1 MKKLALLVVA
11 FLIVGLA
18 NAQTT
23 YTWIGASGGSWA
35 VSTNWSPTRTTP
47 ATTDIIQ
54 FNSGTTL
61 TITAVPT
68 QTIRQLLV
76 SGSTDVSLQAATTN
90 TLSINGPTLTNNL
103 SIAAGSTLQLG
114 TGTGTLSL
122 AMITTASQRGDISGT
137 LTINTNSTF
146 TSSGVAT
153 NLFTVASGGAIT
165 NNNGTVTATTG
176 TLNFASGSFYN
187 HARNGGAIPTPTW
200 SAGSTCNITGITT
213 TNPTGLGGAFSNLTW
228 NNASQTS
235 TGQITAALTIN
246 GNLNIAAGTLLSTTL
261 AITGNATGTF
271 TMGAGATLQLGSST
285 TAVAFP
291 SNFTNANISLDPAS
305 TVRYG
310 CTTAA
315 QTISGVPTY
324 GNLIISG
331 TTSVKTL
338 GAATTVN
345 GNLTISNGTLATG
358 IHQLTGNAT
367 GTFTMAAGTFL
378 TIGSGATAV
387 AFPTNFLPAN
397 VSLNATST
405 VTYSS
410 TANQTIAPVNYGN
423 LTSSAGPRTLSSTGT
438 IGIFTTFTAGT
449 VAYTSTGSTV
459 SFNGTAAQ
467 TIPLLTGGYNNL
479 DVNKPT
485 GIAAS
490 LAGTATYTVTGDV
503 TVTSGIL
510 SDIATVAVY
519 LNMTS
524 GGGAFTVADGAVYR
538 TLKLSGNYWPLGYG
552 SYNFN
557 TDGGFEYGGAG
568 AVSIP
573 TSPTTYSTLIISG
586 SGIKTLQTG
595 TTVNSLY
602 VNAGTLADGGN
613 AITGSN
619 ILSVA
624 NGVFLTLGST
634 TVATIFPAGFTTTT
648 LGATSTVTYNSNQ
661 AQTISSVP
669 TYGNLATASTAA
681 VTKTFDGNT
690 TVLGTLSNAINNTMD
705 LAGYTISVAGA
716 TALSNSGT
724 FDASNTSST
733 LKLNGTATQTLTFG
747 GTYTSNTLSN
757 LEIANNVSQST
768 FPTTLAI
775 TNLLI
780 NATETYT
787 LNAITVNV
795 SDSYTNNGTL
805 NGSNAAGGIQLV
817 GTNSMTFTIGTY
829 TSSVLGKLTINKT
842 GGADV
847 TLGAPLNVNGT
858 LTLTS
863 GILNCTSSNFVTVTA
878 TTAASVNLGGL
889 TSFVNGPLVRSLP
902 AGLVAGSTYSFPVG
916 KSAYNLFELIS
927 PTTTL
932 ATTIRVE
939 VFDAAAGGT
948 DGIAFSSLPNP
959 DKHWQATILTGALTA
974 SGTIRLG
981 DAVNVPTATSVIG
994 NSATVAGT
1002 YSPIGGANAGNFI
1015 SSTSPA
1021 PVGLGFFKIGTEGC
1035 LGNNITTTTYTIGT
1049 TGADFTKI
1057 TNAVAAL
1064 NGALVCGNIIFELQP
1079 DYVGTSGETFP
1090 ITINAANYT
1099 GGPWDVTF
1107 RPASTVAG
1115 NLTTSGTSTSQIFN
1129 FNGIDRF
1136 TFDGRPGGTGTA
1148 IRWVIANASATGQ
1161 VIAFNNDATNNTL
1174 NYLQVEGVNTTV
1186 PGTGAYTNAG
1196 LIAFGNTAPAL
1207 GNKFNTITNC
1217 NIKDGSTTPVC
1228 GIYSYGNTTAGQG
1241 NTDNT
1246 VTDCNI
1252 YNIWAAGTSTYGIFV
1267 ASYNSAWKIRRNSI
1281 YQTATRASTA
1291 SGNHYGIN
1299 ISAVTGSGIDFAI
1312 TGNYIGGM
1320 APLCAGTPWTK
1331 TGTVN
1336 TPFVGI
1342 YSNTLGTA
1350 LDTITGNTVTNMSWF
1365 CGASSV
1371 TSAPGIFSGI
1381 YKALNGGAY
1390 INGNTIGAATGT
1402 GAITVTS
1409 STTGP
1414 ACYGIVH
1421 STSTG
1426 TTTISNNTV
1435 GAVTVGG
1442 STTALSNSF
1451 IAISVGQGLSS
1462 SSRIV
1467 SNNII
1472 NNIIGNTSSSTT
1484 AQFIRGIDVNGG
1496 ANALTISNNT
1506 ISNLTNNYSST
1517 GATGQVIGIN
1527 AVFGALTISGNEV
1540 FNLTTTSVN
1549 TGTGASASAIGI
1561 AVSNA
1566 VVSGHTVSNNKVYNV
1581 TNTAASANANVIG
1594 ILANSSTTSVTTYD
1608 GNLIHS
1614 LSSNTTSTTS
1624 TVVGLYS
1631 LAGQNDVQNSM
1642 IRLGINAAGASI
1654 TQAKLTYGIW
1664 DAAGNNDYYF
1674 NSVYIGGTGVA
1685 SGTLNTF
1692 AFFSASTAT
1701 RNIRNNIFWN
1711 ARSNAS
1717 GTGKHYALNVTSVT
1731 NLTCNYNDLYVTG
1744 TGGLVAAI
1752 NTTDY
1757 ATLAAAPASINGNSI
1772 SSDPI
1777 FLNATGNASAVDLH
1791 VSTISTTPIE
1801 GIGIN
1806 IATVSTDYDG
1816 EARASFTPEDLGADA
1831 GLFIPIDQT
1840 APTITYSPFGGAC
1853 NSIGAGTYN
1862 VANVTITDASDV
1874 NTSAGTKPRI
1884 YFKKS
1889 TDAGDLTGWKFVE
1902 ANGTTSPF
1910 NFDIDFSLLNA
1921 GSVSAGDIIQY
1932 FVVAQDEGSFVV
1944 TPNVAINSGT
1954 FAANPSSVALTSAA
1968 FPIGGTINTF
1978 TVLPCQGTITVGST
1992 STYTSFTRSDG
2003 IFNSINQ
2010 ATLTGNII
2018 INVESNI
2025 TIEDGTVALNQWAE
2039 SGVGNYTVTIQS
2051 STPGVN
2057 RDIASAAGF
2066 AGGLFRINGAD
2077 RVTFNGGTGSA
2088 RDLTFRNPS
2097 TANTAATFVY
2107 LNDATNNT
2115 MNNCI
2120 IEGAGTSTTLGTLM
2134 FSTAAATGTGNDNN
2148 TITNCDIRDLTVG
2161 SGTPYNAVYALGTA
2175 ARENSGNTISN
2186 CNIFNYY
2193 VSNAVSN
2200 GVLIAAN
2207 NSGFTI
2213 DNNKFYQTVSRIN
2226 HTSEHY
2232 AIQVTQALA
2241 GGTTTISNNTIGY
2254 ASNTGTGIYTLT
2266 NASGNSRFNAIYVNA
2281 GTTSITGNTIQGITF
2296 TSNTG
2301 GANITPALFSGI
2313 SLLAGNSTITGN
2325 TIGSTSSIAAGTK
2338 ITIAS
2343 NVGTVGMT
2351 YGIRSAST
2359 GTLNISNNNIGN
2371 ISLSSS
2377 STTNGVTFYGINT
2390 TAGVN
2395 TISGNTIGSATLA
2408 NSIQITNTTGT
2419 NNGCSIQGIINSATS
2434 GAQPITNNI
2443 IANLTNNN
2451 NSGNSATVATGG
2463 VGGISVSGAGQYT
2476 ITGNSI
2482 KNLSAATIYSA
2493 ATGPAAFGI
2502 VSSSTNAATNISNN
2516 LITDITSSLTT
2527 GSTQAV
2533 GISASAGVNTISN
2546 NKITIIR
2553 NNTQNTTAVAAS
2565 VGINMASTTAGQN
2578 ISGNTIHSLITNS
2591 ALSVRAYGINYAG
2604 PTSGTNTIAA
2614 NTIHSFTANNTT
2626 SSNIQAGIYL
2636 ASGTCT
2642 VANNVIRLGLKADN
2656 NPVDN
2661 SNLLVGIQ
2669 DASTSVNNIYYN
2681 SVFITGASGVGIA
2694 GNSYA
2699 MYRSATPGATETV
2712 KNNIFANNRTG
2723 GSSISRH
2730 FAYASNTSGNIA
2742 MDNNIFQTNPAITT
2756 YYGFSIDGTNAVTGV
2771 TALHAIRASIAGQN
2785 LRSGIGTLAKIN
2797 FMAATD
2803 DTASFSLML
2812 NDINCAVGAGL
2823 GITGITNDAYGY
2835 TTRATGSAAPT
2846 TIGAHEASS
2855 FQPIS
2860 TTDAANSTDIYT
2872 PLITTPTIP
2881 AQSAACGS
2889 SLTINTTATITDV
2902 GTGVDGTIMP
2912 TLWWR
2917 LSGGSWAASPAL
2929 SNTGS
2934 TYNFSF
2940 NITGLTT
2947 GQTYEYYVAA
2957 QDNADTPNIWY
2968 SSFNSTTP
2976 VHADPS
2982 ATGSPFG
2989 SGITS
2994 FATNTA
3000 SPLSG
3005 TVYVGTGQT
3014 YTSFNAF
3021 DATGLFY
3028 NLNTYGI
3035 SSDLI
3040 VEVTSDINENGLYN
3054 VLGKVSEYCGSNYTI
3069 TIRPSAAAVRTISK
3083 SAGGNPLIN
3092 MAGTQR
3098 ITFDGN
3104 FGGAGRYL
3112 TFASRQ
3118 SEPTFYLNGI
3128 SASAT
3133 EDIVIKNCTI
3143 EGNNTQS
3150 TASTTV
3156 GAGVI
3161 NFASSLGTGMAIR
3174 DVTID
3179 NNIIRNR
3186 SDLTQNVTN
3195 TPVSLIQIGQGNGTS
3210 SPLKSNI
3217 TISNNEL
3224 FNFQESAIQVRQ
3236 NASFNG
3242 IGDSII
3248 ITGNKVYM
3256 PIAMP
3261 RYTYP
3266 IWLEGGSNSQYNV
3279 IANNIIGGNAAPS
3292 GSTPAGTWSN
3302 TLSDGEIVAIYT
3314 LNGGSSL
3321 TDGITISGNTIGNM
3335 TISGTGYTNLIG
3347 IRNESGYATIT
3358 NNTITTITNSGGG
3371 DPLDLTANTANIGI
3385 WNQDDNEVLISG
3397 NTVTNWTTPGIVNRF
3412 LYMIGIQHGSNQ
3424 YLNGFDYT
3432 NYPGGKA
3439 TITNNILSNLY
3450 CGSGLQSVSISP
3462 DALIGIFSFPKNGS
3476 TGNLVSDNTISGLR
3490 ATLTNAFNTR
3500 VYGIGVGLGGYGA
3513 TCTGVATN
3521 NKVYD
3526 LNNAGGGTATEIT
3539 GMVAAGGNWTFSNNM
3554 ISITNSLYTTT
3565 PFVYGIQDWMTTGRT
3580 AAFHYNSVYL
3590 GGSPTGSN
3598 SSYAYVRVPDGLGN
3612 ILGASVSIRNN
3623 IFLNNRTGGSTNNI
3637 AIGNLTQGT
3646 SANAASGWNSDYN
3659 LLFTRNTGQVGRWV
3673 GTTTGDRNFTDWKT
3687 TSSGD
3692 NNSIT
3697 ATYTSGA
3704 SNFGSGTL
3712 NPTSLFTN
3720 VASDLHVLTTDG
3732 QSYQFVDALGAVVA
3746 TTTDIDG
3753 ETRNVTTPDIGAD
3766 EFAACSI
3773 TANTITAAQT
3783 ICSGTAPALLDGSV
3797 PTTTPASPTYQ
3808 WESSTTSAT
3817 TGFSAISGATA
3828 EDYTPG
3834 ALTQTTWFRRVVY
3847 ASSCSNNST
3856 AVQITVSPIPAANAG
3871 ADQTICYSG
3880 GTITG
3885 ASATNNNGFSWS
3897 TSGTGT
3903 FSPNNTTLAA
3913 TYIPSAG
3920 DIGLGTVTLTLTAT
3934 NSGCIDATDSK
3945 DVTIIMANNWIGST
3959 STDWFTASNWCLNG
3973 AIPTTTT
3980 NITIPSSLITD
3991 FDPLINGAG
4000 AVCGSIFINTNG
4012 VIGIAGNNNLD
4023 IHGDWNNSG
4032 TFDYNTSTVTFK
4044 GSTNTNIGGASSPHT
4059 FYNLT
4064 VNKGTS
4070 AASVTSTDNINVV
4083 NQTTITQGVFKIDAT
4098 TVVDLGSLNTV
4109 ILSNGTLH
4117 VNGGD
4122 ATATGITSA
4131 GVVNPE
4137 TGTLDV
4143 SNGIVFTGGAF
4154 NQSTATVTLSKGGAN
4169 SNTAAVFTADGNT
4182 AINITGGSVIFQLAN
4197 AGTAGDVSIASGAGT
4212 KTITGGTFRFG
4223 NAATTSGQVFKV
4235 DNNAVDFNN
4244 FTVDNSN
4251 ATTPTVR
4258 LISNAAINS
4267 QGVLAVNSM
4276 LDLNQRLFLIN
4287 NNSASAVT
4295 RTSPG
4300 YIMSES
4306 QNGSSRIVWNLGGT
4320 TGTNYTFPLG
4330 NSAGT
4335 YMPVTMNLN
4344 SGNIGFAGISSYK
4357 STGATSG
4364 NWPLGSEAVTN
4375 VANPGQAV
4383 QRFWHLESS
4392 ASPTTYNVDVTFSFD
4407 NTEDPTLGLSS
4418 VVKMQRYNKPTNSW
4432 DFALPGQVFANTT
4445 TRTVMVPGIT
4455 KFSWWGG
4462 GNDAS
4467 NNNPLPIELTNFK
4480 ASCNGN
4486 EVRVNWTTA
4495 TEINN
4500 DYFTVQRST
4509 DLVTFDNIA
4518 VVEGA
4523 GNSNTAR
4530 NYDAIDNNPVDGIAY
4545 YRLVQTD
4552 FNGQTETFSPVAV
4565 TCSSRPV
4572 DVVSVYPNPAQN
4584 ELYVNV
4590 NLTGDDQGI
4599 LVVYNHLGQ
4608 QVFTRTINAGKGFNK
4623 YTLDVSGFAAG
4634 QYFVSINLGSRVL
4647 PVQKLVITR

>member
-1 MKKLALLVVA
+1 MKKLALLVIT
-11 FLIVGLA
+11 FLIVGVI

-54 FNSGTTL
+54 FNSGATL
-61 TITAVPT
+61 TVTAVPS

-76 SGSTDVSLQAATTN
+76 SGNTNVSLQAATTN
-90 TLSINGPTLTNNL
+90 ILQINGPTTTNNL
-103 SIAAGSTLQLG
+103 SIASGSTLQLG
-114 TGTGTLSL
+114 TGTGTLTL
-122 AMITTASQRGDISGT
+122 NFLTTASQRGDISGT
-137 LTINTNSTF
+137 LALNLNSTF
-146 TSSGVAT
+146 TTTTVAT
-153 NLFTVASGGAIT
+153 TVVTVANGGVIT
-165 NNNGTVTATTG
+165 NNNGTVTSSVAT
-176 TLNFASGSFYN
+176 LSFAAGSIYN
-187 HARNGGAIPTPTW
+187 HARNGGAIPTATW
-200 SAGSTCNITGITT
+200 NVTSLCNVTGIVATA
-213 TNPTGLGGAFSNLTW
+213 PTAFTGTFGNVIWNCASQSVANAPFTAASTVAGNLT
-228 NNASQTS
+228 
-235 TGQITAALTIN
+235 IT
-246 GNLNIAAGTLLSTTL
+246 AGTLGTGAFTIGIAKDLTNNGTL
-261 AITGNATGTF
+261 NTAGGVLNMNGT
-271 TMGAGATLQLGSST
+271 A
-285 TAVAFP
+285 
-291 SNFTNANISLDPAS
+291 
-305 TVRYG
+305 
-310 CTTAA
+310 AA
-315 QTISGVPTY
+315 QTISGSGVWTTGTTGRINSLTVNNANGVTLNPTVALQTALTLTAGTLTATNLTIGVAATNFTTFRTTGSLANVPAWGYTTGAYAITY
-324 GNLIISG
+324 NSGTAINTGNELPPAATPTNGVMTVAVANTNITLQANANIGSLTTSFASNTFNLNGFTLGLSRLNPISNTGVITANAAGSTLTFNGTVAQTFTLAGTYTGSLISNIVIDNSFSTSGLTLGTTNINVGTLTVNASRFFTLGGFNINIKNDLTNNGTITSTTVGSTITMNGTVAQNINGTGVWTTGTAGRLLNLTVNNSAGVTMNSTFAVQTGLILTAGVLTSSTLTIGVPATAVGITRTAGSLANVPNWGYTTGAYSILYNGGAAINTGNELPPATTPTNGVLIASLLNTNVTLQANANIGTLTTNVASNATFNLNGFTLGLSLANPISNMGVITANAPGSTIILNGTVAQSLVTNTGTYSGNLINNIVINNTSAGGVSLGGQSATLGFNNVTINTSRLLNLNGATLRVAGLWTNSG
-331 TTSVKTL
+331 T
-338 GAATTVN
+338 
-345 GNLTISNGTLATG
+345 LTAN
-358 IHQLTGNAT
+358 N
-367 GTFTMAAGTFL
+367 
-378 TIGSGATAV
+378 SGATIA
-387 AFPTNFLPAN
+387 
-397 VSLNATST
+397 LNG
-405 VTYSS
+405 SS
-410 TANQTIAPVNYGN
+410 PQ
-423 LTSSAGPRTLSSTGT
+423 
-438 IGIFTTFTAGT
+438 TFTVGT
-449 VAYTSTGSTV
+449 YTGS
-459 SFNGTAAQ
+459 S
-467 TIPLLTGGYNNL
+467 I
-479 DVNKPT
+479 
-485 GIAAS
+485 
-490 LAGTATYTVTGDV
+490 
-503 TVTSGIL
+503 
-510 SDIATVAVY
+510 
-519 LNMTS
+519 
-524 GGGAFTVADGAVYR
+524 
-538 TLKLSGNYWPLGYG
+538 G
-552 SYNFN
+552 S
-557 TDGGFEYGGAG
+557 
-568 AVSIP
+568 
-573 TSPTTYSTLIISG
+573 
-586 SGIKTLQTG
+586 
-595 TTVNSLY
+595 
-602 VNAGTLADGGN
+602 
-613 AITGSN
+613 
-619 ILSVA
+619 
-624 NGVFLTLGST
+624 
-634 TVATIFPAGFTTTT
+634 
-648 LGATSTVTYNSNQ
+648 
-661 AQTISSVP
+661 
-669 TYGNLATASTAA
+669 GNLATSGGL
-681 VTKTFDGNT
+681 V
-690 TVLGTLSNAINNTMD
+690 INNS
-705 LAGYTISVAGA
+705 AG
-716 TALSNSGT
+716 
-724 FDASNTSST
+724 
-733 LKLNGTATQTLTFG
+733 
-747 GTYTSNTLSN
+747 
-757 LEIANNVSQST
+757 
-768 FPTTLAI
+768 
-775 TNLLI
+775 
-780 NATETYT
+780 
-787 LNAITVNV
+787 
-795 SDSYTNNGTL
+795 
-805 NGSNAAGGIQLV
+805 
-817 GTNSMTFTIGTY
+817 
-829 TSSVLGKLTINKT
+829 
-842 GGADV
+842 V
-847 TLGAPLNVNGT
+847 TLGSPLTVAV
-858 LTLTS
+858 LTLTN
-863 GILNCTSSNFVTVTA
+863 GILNCTSTNFVTVAGTG
-878 TTAASVNLGGL
+878 AACTNLGTG

-902 AGLVAGSTYSFPVG
+902 ATLVAGSTYSFPVG

-959 DKHWQATILTGALTA
+959 DKHWQATVLTGALTA

-1035 LGNNITTTTYTIGT
+1035 LGNNVTTTTYTIGT

-1099 GGPWDVTF
+1099 SGPWNVTF
-1107 RPASTVAG
+1107 RPASTVAS

-1129 FNGIDRF
+1129 FNGIDRL
-1136 TFDGRPGGTGTA
+1136 TFDGRPGGAGTT
-1148 IRWVIANASATGQ
+1148 IRWVIANTSTAGQ

-1174 NYLQVEGVNTTV
+1174 RYIQVEGVNTTV

-1196 LIAFGNTAPAL
+1196 LIAFGNTAPAF
-1207 GNKFNTITNC
+1207 GNEFNVIDNC
-1217 NIKDGSTTPVC
+1217 FIKDGASLPLNA
-1228 GIYSYGNTTAGQG
+1228 IYSYGLSTAGLG
-1241 NTDNT
+1241 NDNNQIT
-1246 VTDCNI
+1246 NTRLANV
-1252 YNIWAAGTSTYGIFV
+1252 WAAATSTSFINLQTGNSAWTINGNSFYQTASRTGTTGTSTHTMILI
-1267 ASYNSAWKIRRNSI
+1267 SN
-1281 YQTATRASTA
+1281 T
-1291 SGNHYGIN
+1291 SGNGFTIN
-1299 ISAVTGSGIDFAI
+1299 NNF
-1312 TGNYIGGM
+1312 IGGT
-1320 APLCAGTPWTK
+1320 AASAGGTPWTQ
-1331 TGTVN
+1331 TGIADARFNGMTLSVGSATASNVQGNTFGNIAWAGNGTSTTTSAMFHAIYVTNGLINIGTTTGNIIGNATYPITITFNNTTLSQAGTAYGIYNNSPNGQINIQNNTISSITGAITANTSFNFSAIVFGAGTGSAPSRIINGNTISNITIAGSISSAGTSNLYGIVWATGGASAGEINNNTIFSLTNNYSGSTIGSQVVGIRLSN
-1336 TPFVGI
+1336 TPNAF
-1342 YSNTLGTA
+1342 
-1350 LDTITGNTVTNMSWF
+1350 TITGNT
-1365 CGASSV
+1365 
-1371 TSAPGIFSGI
+1371 I
-1381 YKALNGGAY
+1381 YSLSC
-1390 INGNTIGAATGT
+1390 AATHT
-1402 GAITVTS
+1402 STTTS
-1409 STTGP
+1409 S
-1414 ACYGIVH
+1414 AAIGI
-1421 STSTG
+1421 SY
-1426 TTTISNNTV
+1426 
-1435 GAVTVGG
+1435 
-1442 STTALSNSF
+1442 TA
-1451 IAISVGQGLSS
+1451 SVSS
-1462 SSRIV
+1462 GHI
-1467 SNNII
+1467 
-1472 NNIIGNTSSSTT
+1472 
-1484 AQFIRGIDVNGG
+1484 
-1496 ANALTISNNT
+1496 ISNNT
-1506 ISNLTNNYSST
+1506 IHSLS
-1517 GATGQVIGIN
+1517 AT
-1527 AVFGALTISGNEV
+1527 A
-1540 FNLTTTSVN
+1540 
-1549 TGTGASASAIGI
+1549 
-1561 AVSNA
+1561 
-1566 VVSGHTVSNNKVYNV
+1566 
-1581 TNTAASANANVIG
+1581 TAAAANVIG
-1594 ILANSSTTSVTTYD
+1594 IYYSPAISGTGNSID

-1614 LSSNTTSTTS
+1614 LALSTSSASGSINGIYLNQGTT
-1624 TVVGLYS
+1624 TVS
-1631 LAGQNDVQNSM
+1631 NNM
-1642 IRLGINAAGASI
+1642 IRLGINAAGSS
-1654 TQAKLTYGIW
+1654 LTTGYAINGINEILTL
-1664 DAAGNNDYYF
+1664 NNFYS

-1685 SGTLNTF
+1685 SSTSPTYALLSAGTG
-1692 AFFSASTAT
+1692 T
-1701 RNIRNNIFWN
+1701 RAIQNNIFWN
-1711 ARSNAS
+1711 ARSNAA
-1717 GTGKHYALNVTSVT
+1717 GTAKHFAIRYATAT
-1731 NLTCNYNDLYVTG
+1731 GLTCSFNDLLATG
-1744 TGGLVAAI
+1744 TGAVLGNI
-1752 NTTDY
+1752 GGTDNTS
-1757 ATLAAAPASINGNSI
+1757 LAALSANSI
-1772 SSDPI
+1772 SADPMFI
-1777 FLNATGNASAVDLH
+1777 NPTGNAASVDLH
-1791 VSTISTTPIE
+1791 IQGPPTATPIE
-1801 GIGIN
+1801 GIGV
-1806 IATVSTDYDG
+1806 ATPVLIDFDNQT
-1816 EARASFTPEDLGADA
+1816 RASFTAEDIGADA
-1831 GLFIPIDQT
+1831 AVFIPIDQT
-1840 APTITYSPFGGAC
+1840 APTVIYTPFGGAC

-1862 VANVTITDASDV
+1862 VANVAITDASGV
-1874 NTSAGTKPRI
+1874 NTTAGTKPRI

-1889 TDAGDLTGWKFVE
+1889 TDTNDLTGWKFVE

-1921 GSVSAGDIIQY
+1921 GFVSAGDIIQY
-1932 FVVAQDEGSFVV
+1932 FVVAQDEGTYVV
-1944 TPNVAINSGT
+1944 TPNIAINSGT
-1954 FAANPSSVALTSAA
+1954 FATNPNSVALTSTA

-1978 TVLPCQGTITVGST
+1978 TVLPCEGTVTVGST

-2003 IFNSINQ
+2003 IFNTINQ
-2010 ATLTGNII
+2010 ATLTGDLV

-2051 STPGVN
+2051 STPGTN
-2057 RDIASAAGF
+2057 HDIASAAGF

-2301 GANITPALFSGI
+2301 GANITPVLFSGI

-2325 TIGSTSSIAAGTK
+2325 TIGSTTSTAAGTK

-2395 TISGNTIGSATLA
+2395 TISGNTIGSETLA

-2482 KNLSAATIYSA
+2482 KNLSTATTYSA

-2533 GISASAGVNTISN
+2533 GISATAGVNTISN
-2546 NKITIIR
+2546 NKITVIR
-2553 NNTQNTTAVAAS
+2553 NNTQNITTVAAS

-2591 ALSVRAYGINYAG
+2591 GLTVRAYGINYAG
-2604 PTSGTNTIAA
+2604 PTSGTNNIAA

-2656 NPVDN
+2656 SPVDY

-2723 GSSISRH
+2723 GSSTSRH

-2771 TALHAIRASIAGQN
+2771 TALHAIRASLAGQN
-2785 LRSGIGTLAKIN
+2785 LRSGVSTLAKIN
-2797 FMAATD
+2797 FMAATA
-2803 DTASFSLML
+2803 DTASFNLML

-2823 GITGITNDAYGY
+2823 GITSITNDAYGF
-2835 TTRATGSAAPT
+2835 TTRATGSTAPT
-2846 TIGAHEASS
+2846 TIGAHQSSS
-2855 FQPIS
+2855 FLPIS
-2860 TTDAANSTDIYT
+2860 TTDAANGTDIYT
-2872 PLITTPTIP
+2872 PLITAPTIP

-2889 SLTINTTATITDV
+2889 TLTINTTATITDV
-2902 GTGVDGTIMP
+2902 GTGVDVTTMP

-2917 LSGGSWAASPAL
+2917 LSSGTWAGVPAS
-2929 SNTGS
+2929 SYTGS

-2957 QDNADTPNIWY
+2957 QDYAATPNIWY
-2968 SSFNSTTP
+2968 SSFTSTTP

-2994 FATNTA
+2994 FATNSAT
-3000 SPLSG
+3000 PLSG
-3005 TVYVGTGQT
+3005 TVTVGATGGAT
-3014 YTSFNAF
+3014 YTSLSRF
-3021 DATGLFY
+3021 DGLFAA
-3028 NLNTYGI
+3028 
-3035 SSDLI
+3035 
-3040 VEVTSDINENGLYN
+3040 INANGLSGN
-3054 VLGKVSEYCGSNYTI
+3054 LTVLVRSNTAEDGNQPLNQWSEYCGTGYKI
-3069 TIRPSAAAVRTISK
+3069 LIAPEDPSIKTLSG
-3083 SAGGNPLIN
+3083 SLLGMGLI
-3092 MAGTQR
+3092 QL
-3098 ITFDGN
+3098 DG
-3104 FGGAGRYL
+3104 ADR
-3112 TFASRQ
+3112 
-3118 SEPTFYLNGI
+3118 
-3128 SASAT
+3128 
-3133 EDIVIKNCTI
+3133 
-3143 EGNNTQS
+3143 
-3150 TASTTV
+3150 
-3156 GAGVI
+3156 
-3161 NFASSLGTGMAIR
+3161 
-3174 DVTID
+3174 VTID
-3179 NNIIRNR
+3179 GRYNNTGTTRYLKFVNTYSGSGGSENDVFRFGSTATNDTIRFCDIECSSTKEAGGAINI
-3186 SDLTQNVTN
+3186 STN
-3195 TPVSLIQIGQGNGTS
+3195 SSNIVIDKNLIHGGTS
-3210 SPLKSNI
+3210 WTSNCILADGSSNI
-3217 TISNNEL
+3217 TITNNEL
-3224 FNFQESAIQVRQ
+3224 YNFSIASGLRAYGIRV
-3236 NASFNG
+3236 NAGNG
-3242 IGDSII
+3242 SNWT
-3248 ITGNKVYM
+3248 ITGNSVYN
-3256 PIAMP
+3256 
-3261 RYTYP
+3261 T
-3266 IWLEGGSNSQYNV
+3266 GTNT
-3279 IANNIIGGNAAPS
+3279 IGLQS
-3292 GSTPAGTWSN
+3292 GISFLPGTTST
-3302 TLSDGEIVAIYT
+3302 
-3314 LNGGSSL
+3314 
-3321 TDGITISGNTIGNM
+3321 GNTISNNYIGGSAANAGACTSCGNKM
-3335 TISGTGYTNLIG
+3335 WRNGYSPTSTLNELVGIGVSAGSVTVSNNTIKRIWNSDPYYSAIVGVQVAGSTAIVSNNTLGGTYLADYQTDPANADALQVDGGADISFPGYLYGITSLASSAITIDANIFNIMLQNGATSGGALTSILVQG
-3347 IRNESGYATIT
+3347 SGVATIT
-3358 NNTITTITNSGGG
+3358 NNDNATNGNQETWGIYGWYSY
-3371 DPLDLTANTANIGI
+3371 GI
-3385 WNQDDNEVLISG
+3385 WLEPSASSSGHLIANNKMVTPRILGSG
-3397 NTVTNWTTPGIVNRF
+3397 ISQVAAVGIYVNILGSRTVSGTIKNNTVTDNYTVENSGITEGIYVTAQSGNSSSSGNWDI
-3412 LYMIGIQHGSNQ
+3412 I
-3424 YLNGFDYT
+3424 
-3432 NYPGGKA
+3432 
-3439 TITNNILSNLY
+3439 NNMVYLSNPGQTLIRTEIDGIDVALNSSSTVNVHY
-3450 CGSGLQSVSISP
+3450 NTVWVDGFNRNNTTTLANPSTSFLSLPGVSG
-3462 DALIGIFSFPKNGS
+3462 N
-3476 TGNLVSDNTISGLR
+3476 
-3490 ATLTNAFNTR
+3490 ATLN
-3500 VYGIGVGLGGYGA
+3500 
-3513 TCTGVATN
+3513 
-3521 NKVYD
+3521 
-3526 LNNAGGGTATEIT
+3526 
-3539 GMVAAGGNWTFSNNM
+3539 
-3554 ISITNSLYTTT
+3554 
-3565 PFVYGIQDWMTTGRT
+3565 
-3580 AAFHYNSVYL
+3580 
-3590 GGSPTGSN
+3590 
-3598 SSYAYVRVPDGLGN
+3598 
-3612 ILGASVSIRNN
+3612 IRNN
-3623 IFLNNRTGGSTNNI
+3623 IFINTRQGGSPNSDTYHTAIWRNTASTSGFSSDNNLFMIRTGATYSRMAVWGLNSMFNLVTWQGFSSGDANSYQATWNNSTSTFSTNNL
-3637 AIGNLTQGT
+3637 NP
-3646 SANAASGWNSDYN
+3646 AA
-3659 LLFTRNTGQVGRWV
+3659 LFTQ
-3673 GTTTGDRNFTDWKT
+3673 
-3687 TSSGD
+3687 SSG
-3692 NNSIT
+3692 
-3697 ATYTSGA
+3697 
-3704 SNFGSGTL
+3704 
-3712 NPTSLFTN
+3712 
-3720 VASDLHVLTTDG
+3720 VADLRIDLTDG
-3732 QSYQFVDALGAVVA
+3732 ESYQFIDALGAVVA

-3773 TANTITAAQT
+3773 TANTVTSAQT
-3783 ICSGTAPALLDGSV
+3783 ICSGTAPALLDGSI

-3817 TGFSAISGATA
+3817 AGFSAISGATA

-3856 AVQITVSPIPAANAG
+3856 AVQITVNPIPTANAG
-3871 ADQTICYSG
+3871 ANQTICYSG

-3920 DIGLGTVTLTLTAT
+3920 DITSGTVTLTLTAT
-3934 NSGCIDATDSK
+3934 NSGCTDATDSK

-3959 STDWFTASNWCLNG
+3959 STDWFTSSNWCLNG
-3973 AIPTTTT
+3973 AIPTATT
-3980 NITIPSSLITD
+3980 NVAIPSSLVTD
-3991 FDPLINGAG
+3991 FDPLVNGAG
-4000 AVCGSIFINTNG
+4000 AVCGSIFVNANG
-4012 VIGIAGNNNLD
+4012 IIGIAGGNNLD

-4064 VNKGTS
+4064 VNKVS
-4070 AASVTSTDNINVV
+4070 ATAPVISTDNINVI

-4098 TVVDLGSLNTV
+4098 TVVDLGSVNTV
-4109 ILSNGTLH
+4109 ISSNGTLH

-4212 KTITGGTFRFG
+4212 KTITGGTFQFG
-4223 NAATTSGQVFKV
+4223 NAATTSSQVFKV

-4258 LISNAAINS
+4258 LTNNAAINS
-4267 QGVLAVNSM
+4267 QGVLAVNST

-4287 NNSASAVT
+4287 NNSASAIT

-4300 YIMSES
+4300 YVMSES

-4330 NSAGT
+4330 NAAGT
-4335 YMPVTMNLN
+4335 YMPITMNLN

-4357 STGATSG
+4357 SIGATSG
-4364 NWPLGSEAVTN
+4364 NWPLGSEAVTS

-4480 ASCNGN
+4480 ASCDGN
-4486 EVRVNWTTA
+4486 EVRINWTTA
-4495 TEINN
+4495 SEVNN
-4500 DYFTVQRST
+4500 DYFTVQRSA

-4523 GNSNTAR
+4523 GNSNTAL

-4584 ELYVNV
+4584 ELNINV
-4590 NLTGDDQGI
+4590 NLTGNDHGT

-4608 QVFTRTINAGKGFNK
+4608 QVFTRTINADKGFNN

-4634 QYFVSINLGSRVL
+4634 QYFVNINLGSRVL